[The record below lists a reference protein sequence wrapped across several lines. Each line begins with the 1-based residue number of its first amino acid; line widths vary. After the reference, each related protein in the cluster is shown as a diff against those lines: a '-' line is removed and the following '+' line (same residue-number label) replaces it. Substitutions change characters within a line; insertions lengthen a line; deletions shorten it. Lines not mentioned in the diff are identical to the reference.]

1 MGKKIDIR
9 QARNILYPR
18 LRFYNNQFV
27 FDTVTGSFFRLSP
40 IAGSI
45 LKSFA
50 NGESETSLVNKIQ
63 KQYGVDRATIMR
75 DLELFIN
82 SLLASGLKD
91 NNNNEGR

>member
-18 LRFYNNQFV
+18 LRFYNDQFV

-50 NGESETSLVNKIQ
+50 NGESEASLVSKIQ

-82 SLLASGLKD
+82 SLLANGLKE
-91 NNNNEGR
+91 NSEGR